1 MSKLY
6 LDKRVIC
13 EDDIIDKDVEVVE
26 LGCDVKKIEDDAF
39 RELGS
44 LREVTCYSKWVTL
57 GKRAFENCTS
67 LEKVKLHTEC
77 IPPACFRHCGALREF
92 DFAGVR
98 HILTDAFVCC
108 FSLEKVDRPEVEVIE
123 SFAFDG
129 CTGLKEFE
137 SALPEAYISP
147 YAFDEHVNVYRAE
160 ESAGVRL
167 LRNGE
172 VLYTGHCCTADAYV
186 VPNTVKTI
194 RRSAFR
200 GARIASLMVSVE
212 EIPSHMCEDC
222 IWLSSLDLQEGVRH
236 IRDYAFAGC
245 QQLHRLVLPEGL
257 ESIGPYAFFCSGVE
271 TVQWPSTLRAIEEA
285 AFSGIKLKE
294 TSLPD
299 SVVYIGD
306 EAFDGLRRVSVSK
319 KTYCHPNAFPEDCIV
334 EYRD

>member
-26 LGCDVKKIEDDAF
+26 LGCDVKKIEDDTF

-77 IPPACFRHCGALREF
+77 IPPACFRHCSSLREF
-92 DFAGVR
+92 DFTGVR
-98 HILTDAFVCC
+98 HILVDAFVCC
-108 FSLEKVDRPEVEVIE
+108 LSLEKVDRPEVEAIE

-137 SALPEAYISP
+137 SAFPEAYISP
-147 YAFDEHVNVYRAE
+147 CAFDEHVKVYRAE
-160 ESAGVRL
+160 ENAGVLL
-167 LRNGE
+167 LRDGE
-172 VLYTGHCCTADAYV
+172 VLCSGHRCTVDEYV
-186 VPNTVKTI
+186 VPDTVKTI
-194 RRSAFR
+194 QRAAFK
-200 GARIASLMVSVE
+200 GATIASLTVSVE
-212 EIPSHMCEDC
+212 EIPGSMCEEC

-245 QQLHRLVLPEGL
+245 QRLHRLVLPEGL
-257 ESIGPYAFFCSGVE
+257 ESIGPYAFSGSGVE
-271 TVQWPSTLRAIEEA
+271 TVQCPSTLRVIEEA
-285 AFSGIKLKE
+285 AFLDIKLKE

-306 EAFDGLRRVSVSK
+306 AAFDGLRRVSVSK
-319 KTYCHPNAFPEDCIV
+319 KTYCHPNAFPENCIV

>member
-6 LDKRVIC
+6 LDKKVIC
-13 EDDIIDKDVEVVE
+13 EEDITDKDVEVVE

-92 DFAGVR
+92 DFTGVR
-98 HILTDAFVCC
+98 YILVDAFVCC

-147 YAFDEHVNVYRAE
+147 YAFDEHVKVYRAE

-172 VLYTGHCCTADAYV
+172 VLYAGHRCTADAYV

-194 RRSAFR
+194 QRSAFR
-200 GARIASLMVSVE
+200 GARIASLTVSVE
-212 EIPSHMCEDC
+212 EIPSCMCEDC

-257 ESIGPYAFFCSGVE
+257 ESIGSYAFYGSEVE
-271 TVQWPSTLRAIEEA
+271 TVQWPSTLRIIDAA
-285 AFSGIKLKE
+285 AFSDIKLKE

-306 EAFDGLRRVSVSK
+306 AAFDGLRRVSVSK
-319 KTYCHPNAFPEDCIV
+319 KTYCHPNAFSNDCIV